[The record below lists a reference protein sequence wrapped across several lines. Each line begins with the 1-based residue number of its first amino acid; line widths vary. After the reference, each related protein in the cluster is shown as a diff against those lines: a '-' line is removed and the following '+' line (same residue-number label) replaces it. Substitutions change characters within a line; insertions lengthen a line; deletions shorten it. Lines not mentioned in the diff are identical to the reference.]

1 MSKQD
6 NCASKALYE
15 QQEKK
20 ISAQSDAMIKLLTKK
35 GILEDR
41 QIDDERIR
49 QAQKEK
55 KRNMYHNTQV
65 LLENYRNIAWALEC
79 FPEAVAQE
87 LEEPFGKLD
96 TLLDRMDAEAGMG
109 NRKLESRVEG
119 LRKSR
124 LLLDRINE
132 ALTVLKKKPGN
143 GPRLYEL
150 IYLTY
155 IVPEKLS
162 HTDLLFRLDLSSRQ
176 YYRLREEAISILS
189 IRLWSVPEEELGRL
203 VGLVEALGM

>member
-1 MSKQD
+1 MKTKKNFQNSMNQSRALLALLTAQGLLGDDSIQD
-6 NCASKALYE
+6 ETHRKA
-15 QQEKK
+15 QQERL
-20 ISAQSDAMIKLLTKK
+20 QKL
-35 GILEDR
+35 
-41 QIDDERIR
+41 
-49 QAQKEK
+49 
-55 KRNMYHNTQV
+55 YHNTQT
-65 LLENYRNIAWALEC
+65 LLAHYRDIAWVLEC
-79 FPEAVAQE
+79 FPETVAQE
-87 LEEPFGKLD
+87 LEEPLDKLD

-109 NRKLESRVEG
+109 NRKLESRVES

-176 YYRLREEAISILS
+176 YYRLQEEAISILS
-189 IRLWSVPEEELGRL
+189 IRLWSVPEEELGKL
-203 VGLVEALGM
+203 VGLVETLGA